1 MNAVNGEMKWSMTT
15 LHHPQWV

>member
-1 MNAVNGEMKWSMTT
+1 MKWSMTT